1 MIHLIK
7 PFMSQYFMK
16 NQDLHDFLFKLYD
29 FTDRL
34 ADEAE
39 SDPSQGNVRILTLI
53 FIEQYFDSIGRGE
66 ISQAARESGAD
77 AQQSLSEAH
86 RRIDELRGRISS
98 LVKKIKNPQLIER
111 CARETVAQWLKNN
124 ESHGE

>member
-1 MIHLIK
+1 MQNK
-7 PFMSQYFMK
+7 DF
-16 NQDLHDFLFKLYD
+16 HDFLFKLYD

-39 SDPSQGNVRILTLI
+39 SDPSQENVRILTLI

-86 RRIDELRGRISS
+86 KRIDELRGRISS
-98 LVKKIKNPQLIER
+98 LVSKIEDTEPIER
-111 CARETVAQWLKNN
+111 YARETVTQWLKKN

>member
-1 MIHLIK
+1 M
-7 PFMSQYFMK
+7 Q
-16 NQDLHDFLFKLYD
+16 NQDFQDFLFKLYD

-34 ADEAE
+34 ADEAQF
-39 SDPSQGNVRILTLI
+39 DPSQESVRILTLI

-86 RRIDELRGRISS
+86 KRIDELRGQINS
-98 LVKKIKNPQLIER
+98 LVSNIEPMER
-111 CARETVAQWLKNN
+111 YAREIVAQWLKKN
-124 ESHGE
+124 

>member
-1 MIHLIK
+1 M
-7 PFMSQYFMK
+7 Q

-39 SDPSQGNVRILTLI
+39 SDPSQENVRILTLI

-66 ISQAARESGAD
+66 ISQAARENGAN

-86 RRIDELRGRISS
+86 KRIDKLRGRIST
-98 LVKKIKNPQLIER
+98 LVTKIENTEPMER
-111 CARETVAQWLKNN
+111 YARETVAQWLKKN